1 MYYTLLALYYKVNR
15 FNFEVT
21 GIYILPPKN
30 IDEVKDEDISS
41 LLDKIIGMIGQ
52 SSDNLK
58 ISKEPFEVSHSISRF
73 DIDKSFNNVIY
84 ANIQIENILY
94 QKTSPREVYKDV
106 SQANK
111 NILSILPQSKI
122 KKPVEE
128 KIAYKSPSDVYEILL
143 KCYAQ
148 LSIYAN
154 IKHYNIATMDIS
166 GKNILSKN
174 IQPSDVLNL
183 AKLIFSENIYLKPS
197 RDQSN
202 SVTLHESYKTPTDV
216 YKQALLLLSNL
227 RELNEIT
234 AKKQV
239 GQV

>member
-1 MYYTLLALYYKVNR
+1 MVEKAGKLFIVFIFLPFIVYANPAARDGLPIISKINHINNQLGNITFAIGKKKPESSRFRLKNTSKRELYYTLLALYDKVNR

-111 NILSILPQSKI
+111 NIL
-122 KKPVEE
+122 
-128 KIAYKSPSDVYEILL
+128 Y
-143 KCYAQ
+143 
-148 LSIYAN
+148 
-154 IKHYNIATMDIS
+154 
-166 GKNILSKN
+166 
-174 IQPSDVLNL
+174 
-183 AKLIFSENIYLKPS
+183 YLRVK
-197 RDQSN
+197 
-202 SVTLHESYKTPTDV
+202 
-216 YKQALLLLSNL
+216 
-227 RELNEIT
+227 
-234 AKKQV
+234 
-239 GQV
+239 